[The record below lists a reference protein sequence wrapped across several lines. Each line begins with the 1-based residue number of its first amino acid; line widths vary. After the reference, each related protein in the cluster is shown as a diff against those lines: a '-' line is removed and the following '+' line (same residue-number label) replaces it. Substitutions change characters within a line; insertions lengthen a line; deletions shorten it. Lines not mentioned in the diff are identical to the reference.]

1 MYSEASSRGSEAIAE
16 EIIKEE
22 EKEEARKAE
31 TEIGSI
37 LNLPW
42 RSQQQPLQP
51 QLPQQ
56 QPQQQQPPLQQP
68 GQQQQLEPEQEQL
81 LQQLQQQR
89 LRAASKLRRNA
100 AAILLSAGNKATPFG
115 EVNRSDDVL
124 LQGLLKFV
132 DQFSKPQTL
141 NPKP

>member
-1 MYSEASSRGSEAIAE
+1 NREALIELLVAAVSDACNAAEHSQGGTFADDVTVDHGLVEVAVECIVRPAAAGSEAIAE

-56 QPQQQQPPLQQP
+56 QPQQPPLQQP

-89 LRAASKLRRNA
+89 LRAASKLR
-100 AAILLSAGNKATPFG
+100 LL
-115 EVNRSDDVL
+115 
-124 LQGLLKFV
+124 
-132 DQFSKPQTL
+132 
-141 NPKP
+141 